1 MASQLNPSRG
11 KGRLSDMADPNKLRD
26 LLNDLLP
33 DGTAKTRGFWDAFGE
48 SFARSAPNAVPTQ
61 KLLEVIGHVLEF
73 EKLSPAST
81 KQRLHNYVLR
91 NYTEGGRRIVYRRA
105 KRLQTMP
112 PVPYNANFYES
123 ALRAVQGVDRRC
135 KLKPEQVSEMRQ
147 VYDAGEASMRQLA
160 NRFGVSVSTVSN
172 IINGRYWKD

>member
-11 KGRLSDMADPNKLRD
+11 MGRLSDMADPNKLRD

-48 SFARSAPNAVPTQ
+48 SFVRSAPNAVPTQ

-73 EKLSPAST
+73 EKLSPTST

-105 KRLQTMP
+105 KRQQTMP

-123 ALRAVQGVDRRC
+123 AL
-135 KLKPEQVSEMRQ
+135 
-147 VYDAGEASMRQLA
+147 
-160 NRFGVSVSTVSN
+160 
-172 IINGRYWKD
+172 